1 MKRFCLLS
9 PLLVGFL
16 LLVTADAMPVLRS
29 LVPIEIHVQLKS
41 GDLIFR
47 QGTDAVSAA
56 VLAGKAKSIYSH
68 VGMIMVK
75 DGVPWVIH
83 SVPAETESEA
93 GGVKLEPL
101 DLFARSDRAI
111 HVAIMRPR
119 RMQADTGAR
128 AVSNALKL
136 IGRPFDAAFNLQ
148 DDSEIYCTE
157 LVARAYFP
165 LNINLYQKLQA
176 VQLPFISGYFLLPQD
191 IFEQSQLTK
200 VLVL

>member
-1 MKRFCLLS
+1 M
-9 PLLVGFL
+9 
-16 LLVTADAMPVLRS
+16 
-29 LVPIEIHVQLKS
+29 
-41 GDLIFR
+41 
-47 QGTDAVSAA
+47 
-56 VLAGKAKSIYSH
+56 
-68 VGMIMVK
+68 
-75 DGVPWVIH
+75 
-83 SVPAETESEA
+83 
-93 GGVKLEPL
+93 

-165 LNINLYQKLQA
+165 LNINLYQKLQP